1 MLIQTLF
8 CFMLLCYSFFG
19 QNLLL
24 KAVPS
29 GWVIKIADFG
39 LSNTH
44 EVSNVV
50 LVQMFFIYFMFSVVH
65 LSKIKIELIS
75 FFSHRH
81 RLFIS

>member
-1 MLIQTLF
+1 
-8 CFMLLCYSFFG
+8 MLLCYSFFE

-50 LVQMFFIYFMFSVVH
+50 LIIMFVIYFMFSVVH
-65 LSKIKIELIS
+65 LSKIKIELIL
-75 FFSHRH
+75 FFTHLH
-81 RLFIS
+81 RLLIS